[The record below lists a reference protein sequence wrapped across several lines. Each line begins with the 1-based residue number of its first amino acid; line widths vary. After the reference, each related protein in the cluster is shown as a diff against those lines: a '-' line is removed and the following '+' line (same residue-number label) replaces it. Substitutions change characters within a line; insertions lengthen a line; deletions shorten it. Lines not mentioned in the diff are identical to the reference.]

1 MKHLNVCYLI
11 LAAGLFAASNVASA
25 EVYDFGRTKTISP
38 NPVKQEKSFK
48 KVEFKDSFSKKIDK
62 DSDSD
67 RKHRKENSTV
77 TSPVPEPE
85 TYAMILAGLSL
96 IGFSVRRRNRGEE

>member
-11 LAAGLFAASNVASA
+11 LAAGLFAVSNIASA
-25 EVYDFGRTKTISP
+25 EVYDFGRTKTTSP
-38 NPVKQEKSFK
+38 SHNKQEKSFK
-48 KVEFKDSFSKKIDK
+48 KVDFKDSFSKKIDK

-85 TYAMILAGLSL
+85 TYAMILAGLGL

>member
-38 NPVKQEKSFK
+38 NPIKQEKSFK

-62 DSDSD
+62 ESDN
-67 RKHRKENSTV
+67 KNRKENVSV

-85 TYAMILAGLSL
+85 TYAMILAGLGL